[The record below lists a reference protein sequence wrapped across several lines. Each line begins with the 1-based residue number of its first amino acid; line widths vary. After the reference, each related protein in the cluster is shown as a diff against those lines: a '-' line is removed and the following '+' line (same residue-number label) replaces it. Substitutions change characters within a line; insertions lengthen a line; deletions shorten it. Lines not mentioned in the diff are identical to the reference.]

1 MPDPNPNSNAFPDPQ
16 QPGGEVRDRS
26 LRPAGLLPRN
36 TQTYVILAIAVI
48 MIGAIAFSGGNSPKP
63 ASNGQPKTAAV
74 IDPNLARIQ
83 DYRNR
88 IDEEAQKLAA
98 EQAQLEKTKQALG
111 LPPANQAVP
120 APGGAPNR
128 PAAIAP
134 AYPPSPT
141 RTEKSTLESE
151 KEKREYQSLFASNIA
166 LTYRKDGD
174 GSAGMTNGV
183 ETPQTPALPRS
194 SATTALTAPPAPLP
208 YGWPY
213 APPSVP
219 VPAPAPAA
227 PASSPTPA
235 ASINAFS
242 KGEATEAETAESA
255 SSDSAHEG
263 EARSLKREHIDPSLQ
278 KADGKTYRLFEG
290 TIVETVL
297 TNRLEGSFNGP
308 VNCLVTT
315 DVYSHDDQHL
325 LIPKGTRVLGEV
337 KRNDAFGQQRLAVA
351 FHRLIMPDG
360 YSVSLDQFKGLS
372 QIGETGLR
380 DQVNHH
386 YLQIF
391 GVSLAIGAI
400 AGLSNINTTYGLSES
415 GLDAYRQGVSASLS
429 QNSMRILDK
438 YLNVLPTFTIRE
450 GQRIKVVLSD
460 DLMLPAYDRHKIP
473 SDF

>member
-1 MPDPNPNSNAFPDPQ
+1 MPEPNVYPDPQ
-16 QPGGEVRDRS
+16 QPAGGEVRDRS
-26 LRPAGLLPRN
+26 LRPSGLLPKN

-63 ASNGQPKTAAV
+63 ATNGQPKAAAV

-98 EQAQLEKTKQALG
+98 AQAQLEKTKQALG
-111 LPPANQAVP
+111 LPPATQAVP
-120 APGGAPNR
+120 ALAGSAPTR
-128 PAAIAP
+128 PAYVAP
-134 AYPPSPT
+134 ASPPAPT

-174 GSAGMTNGV
+174 GTADIMSAAQSSQ
-183 ETPQTPALPRS
+183 PSSQPRS
-194 SATTALTAPPAPLP
+194 NSAATVTASQFPLP
-208 YGWPY
+208 YGRPY

-219 VPAPAPAA
+219 APVPTASPSSAA
-227 PASSPTPA
+227 PATSATAP
-235 ASINAFS
+235 S
-242 KGEATEAETAESA
+242 KSEDTGHESAESG
-255 SSDSAHEG
+255 SSDSALNS
-263 EARSLKREHIDPSLQ
+263 EARSIQREHIDPSLQ
-278 KADGKTYRLFEG
+278 KADGKAYRLFEG
-290 TIVETVL
+290 TIIETVL

-308 VNCLVTT
+308 VNCQVTT

-360 YSVSLDQFKGLS
+360 YSASLDQFKGLS

-429 QNSMRILDK
+429 QSSLRILDK

-450 GQRIKVVLSD
+450 GQRIKVILSD
-460 DLMLPAYDRHKIP
+460 DVMLPAYDRHKIP